1 MRANPKKPAGGKTK
15 TSASGDCCFPPR
27 ALLLYEMAK
36 RRARRT
42 AKSGQNDKKPVGGKI
57 EENSAADD
65 L

>member
-1 MRANPKKPAGGKTK
+1 MRANAKKPSKRKTK
-15 TSASGDCCFPPR
+15 TSNGDDCRFSPR

-42 AKSGQNDKKPVGGKI
+42 AKSSQNEKPVGGEI
-57 EENSAADD
+57 EENSATDD

>member
-1 MRANPKKPAGGKTK
+1 MRANAEKTASGKTK
-15 TSASGDCCFPPR
+15 TSTSGDCCFSPR

-36 RRARRT
+36 RRARQT
-42 AKSGQNDKKPVGGKI
+42 AKSGQNDKKLVGGEI